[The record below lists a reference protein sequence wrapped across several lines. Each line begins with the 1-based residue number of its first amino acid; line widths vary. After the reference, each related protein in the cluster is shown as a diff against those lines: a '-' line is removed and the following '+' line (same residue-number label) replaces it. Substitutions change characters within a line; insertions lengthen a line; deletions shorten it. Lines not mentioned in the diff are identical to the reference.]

1 MNDVTISRQGPPETV
16 LPPEDPEITNLLEAA
31 ILIEDISTRRG
42 ALNQV
47 AEMYP
52 TSINVWKTIAA
63 YGRDTMESYAA
74 CRVGYHRGLDALRK
88 NGWRGSGY
96 VRWAH
101 PSNQAFLE
109 CLSGLQVISEKIED
123 FEESERCK
131 LFLLQLEPE
140 WLRIVDSQ

>member
-1 MNDVTISRQGPPETV
+1 MNDVTISRQGPPETI
-16 LPPEDPEITNLLEAA
+16 LPPEDPKISNLLEAA
-31 ILIEDISTRRG
+31 IGTEDTHKRRG

-52 TSINVWKTIAA
+52 TSISVWKTIAT

-74 CRVGYHRGLDALRK
+74 YRVGYHRGLDALRK

-109 CLSGLQVISEKIED
+109 CLSGLQIVSERIED

-131 LFLLQLEPE
+131 LFLLQLEPN
-140 WLRIVDSQ
+140 WLNIVASQ